1 MYVFISVNLCNIAL
15 ILLKYVCQYT
25 CWWCFLG
32 GWDGKESAC
41 NAGDPGSVPWR
52 REWQPTPVF
61 LRSEFH
67 RQRNLAGYSPWGHK
81 ESDTTE
87 WLTVSNFSFIPVDIC
102 LSLIFELKFPK
113 IQSGVMFRAF
123 WIYAFFL
130 ATFFFLLIGDFIDK
144 YICDCIDTCIYFCCC
159 T

>member
-1 MYVFISVNLCNIAL
+1 MYVLISINLCNTAR

-25 CWWCFLG
+25 CWWRFPG
-32 GWDGKESAC
+32 GSDGKESAC

-61 LRSEFH
+61 LPGEFH
-67 RQRNLAGYSPWGHK
+67 RQRSLVGYSPWGRK
-81 ESDTTE
+81 ELDTTE
-87 WLTVSNFSFIPVDIC
+87 WLTVSIFSFILVDIC
-102 LSLIFELKFPK
+102 LSLIFELEFPK

-123 WIYAFFL
+123 LIYAFFL
-130 ATFFFLLIGDFIDK
+130 STFFFLLICDFIDK
-144 YICDCIDTCIYFCCC
+144 HICDCIDIYFCCC

>member
-1 MYVFISVNLCNIAL
+1 MYVFISVNHCNIAL

-25 CWWCFLG
+25 CWWCVLG
-32 GWDGKESAC
+32 GWDRKESAC
-41 NAGDPGSVPWR
+41 NAGDLGSVPWR
-52 REWQPTPVF
+52 REWQPTPAF
-61 LRSEFH
+61 LRGEGH
-67 RQRNLAGYSPWGHK
+67 RQRSLAGYSPWGHK

-87 WLTVSNFSFIPVDIC
+87 WLTVSDFSFIPIDIC

-130 ATFFFLLIGDFIDK
+130 STFFFLLI
-144 YICDCIDTCIYFCCC
+144 YR
-159 T
+159 